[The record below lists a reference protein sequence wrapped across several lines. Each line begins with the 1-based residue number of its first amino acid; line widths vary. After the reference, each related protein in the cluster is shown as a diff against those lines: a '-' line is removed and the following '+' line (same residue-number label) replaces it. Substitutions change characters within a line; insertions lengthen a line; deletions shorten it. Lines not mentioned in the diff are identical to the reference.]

1 MRDWCQPRKLRDF
14 IAVQNANLGQQAQN
28 CTRGV
33 ASNTYNIYDFFKDCF
48 VDVQAFDSLFYR
60 IIQCRYFLV

>member
-28 CTRGV
+28 RTRGV
-33 ASNTYNIYDFFKDCF
+33 TSNAYNIYDFFKDCF
-48 VDVQAFDSLFYR
+48 VDFQAFDSLFYR
-60 IIQCRYFLV
+60 IIQCRYFFV